1 MRDDPAENL
10 GILIGAALEDTED
23 IDRELR
29 ETWDLATAA
38 GIFILKSISQTLVRP
53 NAATLFGSGKI
64 EEIRAE
70 KERLAEASGRSI
82 DVVICHNTLSPKQHR
97 NLTESFHCE
106 VIDRTGLIL
115 MIFAE
120 RARTREAKL
129 QVESAQL
136 AYLLPR
142 LAGLHEGLSR
152 QGGASGPLSGKGA
165 GEKQIELDRRR
176 IEHRMDELRR
186 ELDGVEKERAI
197 QRRRRMR
204 ERIPR
209 VSLIGY
215 TNAGKSTIMNALLS
229 LSGADAEKQVYAE
242 DMLFATL
249 DTTVRRIRA
258 DRSRI
263 GFLLSD
269 TVGLIEHLPH
279 TLVKAFRSTLE
290 EACYADL
297 LLIVVDL
304 SDRESYDRHIRTTID
319 TLAEIGASD
328 IPRLFVFNKVDLTD
342 FSRGQRISCDRL
354 QADDMQILMSG
365 RDPEDIGRLYD
376 AILDCLRQGY
386 QETELRIP
394 YDRGD
399 AVSTLCDRY
408 EVLSQ
413 THEADGTLLRVLLD
427 PAGVKEF
434 GAWITVPPALRKP

>member
-1 MRDDPAENL
+1 MQNEKETR
-10 GILIGAALEDTED
+10 GILIGAGLEDTKD
-23 IDRELR
+23 LDRELH
-29 ETWDLATAA
+29 ETWDLAEAA
-38 GIFILKSISQTLVRP
+38 DIFIITCISQTLDHP

-64 EEIRAE
+64 EEIRDE
-70 KERLAEASGRSI
+70 KKRLENAAGRPV

-97 NLTESFHCE
+97 NLTEAFDCE

-186 ELDGVEKERAI
+186 ELADVEKERAT

-204 ERIPR
+204 DRIPR
-209 VSLIGY
+209 VSLVGY
-215 TNAGKSTIMNALLS
+215 TNAGKSTIMNGLLN
-229 LSGADAEKQVYAE
+229 LSGADNDKKVYVE

-249 DTTVRRIRA
+249 DTTVRRIQPEKNRM
-258 DRSRI
+258 

-269 TVGLIEHLPH
+269 TVGLVENLPH

-304 SDRESYDRHIRTTID
+304 SDKEAYDGHIRTTVD
-319 TLAEIGASD
+319 TLKEIGAAE
-328 IPRLFVFNKVDLTD
+328 IPRLFVFNKIDLTD
-342 FSRGQRISCDRL
+342 YSSDSKVACGGVQP
-354 QADDMQILMSG
+354 DDSQILISAADG
-365 RDPEDIGRLYD
+365 GDIIRLYD
-376 AILDCLRQGY
+376 KIVDKLHEGY
-386 QETELRIP
+386 QEARLLIP

-399 AVSTLCDRY
+399 IVSAVNERY
-408 EVLSQ
+408 EVISYS
-413 THEADGTLLRVLLD
+413 HETEGTLIQVLLD
-427 PAGVKEF
+427 AAGVRQY
-434 GAWITVPPALRKP
+434 GAWIVGEY